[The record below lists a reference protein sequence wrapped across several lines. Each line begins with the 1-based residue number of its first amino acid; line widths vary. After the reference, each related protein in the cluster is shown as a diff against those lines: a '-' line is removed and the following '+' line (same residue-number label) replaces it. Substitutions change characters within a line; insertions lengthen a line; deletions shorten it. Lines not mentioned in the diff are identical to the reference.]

1 MSFLPASGPS
11 WKAFDITSPTPR
23 PAGPIGCWA
32 SANGNL
38 VVTVKVFGS
47 VATTLSSHQKTKP
60 QADFLPVARVSKLH
74 LTSSEVTGV
83 PSWKFASLSLK
94 VYESLS
100 GEASG
105 IAVARPGCIPLSVP
119 GEAGGA

>member
-1 MSFLPASGPS
+1 MSFLVASGPV
-11 WKAFDITSPTPR
+11 WWALDMTSPTPS
-23 PAGPIGCWA
+23 PAGPMCCWA
-32 SANGNL
+32 SAKGNL
-38 VVTVKVFGS
+38 VVIFTVFGS
-47 VATTLSSHQKTKP
+47 LASTLSSHQKTKP

-83 PSWKFASLSLK
+83 PSWNFASLSLK

-105 IAVARPGCIPLSVP
+105 IAVARPEIGRAHV
-119 GEAGGA
+119 